1 MRRTTVDPAATMRKL
16 SRMVGLSQA
25 PAFVVNLPPE
35 EVWASA
41 EASLPLRTR
50 WLAHVLPLMPGL
62 LEQPDAGT
70 VEGLSTAYTTFCAA
84 AEATA
89 GRGHRRSVAL
99 SSADRVQIEADLPR
113 SEVAEL
119 GVCIGDPAAHEAA
132 LARLLRAWCV
142 LRPDVGY
149 SQAMNFVAAVLVALF
164 RHDEAGRGEALA
176 FGAFVAL
183 LSRLDPKFYDAR
195 LTGFYVE
202 AKGQ

>member
-1 MRRTTVDPAATMRKL
+1 M
-16 SRMVGLSQA
+16 
-25 PAFVVNLPPE
+25 
-35 EVWASA
+35 
-41 EASLPLRTR
+41 
-50 WLAHVLPLMPGL
+50 
-62 LEQPDAGT
+62 
-70 VEGLSTAYTTFCAA
+70 
-84 AEATA
+84 
-89 GRGHRRSVAL
+89 
-99 SSADRVQIEADLPR
+99 QIEADLPR